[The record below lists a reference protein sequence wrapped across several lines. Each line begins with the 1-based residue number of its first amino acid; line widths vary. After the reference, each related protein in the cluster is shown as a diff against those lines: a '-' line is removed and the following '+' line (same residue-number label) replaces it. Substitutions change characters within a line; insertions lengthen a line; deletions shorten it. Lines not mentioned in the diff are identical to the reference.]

1 MPFPTLLTYDQLL
14 QCFRTSLRTRTWRR
28 LDHLDKALFTASL
41 DYLRR
46 GGRIVHASILVKLSR
61 LTEQLTET
69 RVQRIVKRGL
79 ARAAVL
85 LNGIQN
91 ALSGWLLEVNEWL
104 KDPAYIFWL
113 GTV

>member
-14 QCFRTSLRTRTWRR
+14 LCFRTSLRTRTWRR
-28 LDHLDKALFTASL
+28 LDHLDKALFKASL

-46 GGRIVHASILVKLSR
+46 GGRIVHGLLLMKLGR
-61 LTEQLTET
+61 LMEQLTET

-85 LNGIQN
+85 LSGIQN
-91 ALSGWLLEVNEWL
+91 GLSGWLLELKEWL
-104 KDPAYIFWL
+104 KDPAYVFWL
-113 GTV
+113 GTG